1 MKFITTLLTVLFLSM
16 SWTEAQTPVVIT
28 LKNGKTIDVHHFGQ
42 LNCNGVRYQRSYII
56 VKGDYNGVSTE
67 LKDYS
72 KIASMELQGFTK
84 PPVVSVGNEKGK
96 ITFIR
101 KDGVTVT
108 LDNAELLLSCY
119 GAGDKYNQIKVQLIN
134 PLTDKL
140 IETTVDVKDI
150 KMINF
155 K

>member
-1 MKFITTLLTVLFLSM
+1 M
-16 SWTEAQTPVVIT
+16 Q
-28 LKNGKTIDVHHFGQ
+28 
-42 LNCNGVRYQRSYII
+42 
-56 VKGDYNGVSTE
+56 
-67 LKDYS
+67 
-72 KIASMELQGFTK
+72 LQGFTK
-84 PPVVSVGNEKGK
+84 PPVASVGNEKGT
-96 ITFIR
+96 ITFTR

>member
-1 MKFITTLLTVLFLSM
+1 MKFITAVFTVLSLSLTL
-16 SWTEAQTPVVIT
+16 TEAQTQAVIT
-28 LKNGKTIDVHHFGQ
+28 LKDGKTIDVHHFGQ
-42 LNCNGVRYQRSYII
+42 LNCNGVQYQRSYII

-72 KIASMELQGFTK
+72 KIASMGLQGFTK
-84 PPVVSVGNEKGK
+84 PPVASVGNQKGT
-96 ITFIR
+96 ITFTR
-101 KDGVTVT
+101 RDGVTVT

-119 GAGDKYNQIKVQLIN
+119 GAGDKYNQIKVQLVN
-134 PLTDKL
+134 PLTDKV
-140 IETTVDVKDI
+140 IESTVDVKDI

>member
-1 MKFITTLLTVLFLSM
+1 MKFITAVLTVFFLSL
-16 SWTEAQTPVVIT
+16 TCIQAQTPAVIT
-28 LKNGKTIDVHHFGQ
+28 LKDGKTIDIHHFGQ
-42 LNCNGVRYQRSYII
+42 LNCNGARYQRSYII

-84 PPVVSVGNEKGK
+84 PPVASVGNEKGK
-96 ITFIR
+96 VTFTR
-101 KDGVTVT
+101 RDGVTVT

-119 GAGDKYNQIKVQLIN
+119 GAGDKYNQIKVQLVN
-134 PLTDKL
+134 PLTDKI
-140 IETTVDVKDI
+140 IESTVDVKDI